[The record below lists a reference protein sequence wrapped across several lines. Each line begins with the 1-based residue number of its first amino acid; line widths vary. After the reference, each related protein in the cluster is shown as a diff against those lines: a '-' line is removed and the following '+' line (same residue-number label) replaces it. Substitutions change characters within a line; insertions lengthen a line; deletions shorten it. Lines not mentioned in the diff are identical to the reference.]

1 MVTVT
6 WVGGS
11 SNFQYEGIYH
21 SILSKVQKLQSHLSI
36 ENHMLPSESL
46 SVLLWVE
53 TETEKVG
60 ENQRVLLIEG
70 IDLDLLLILFGN

>member
-6 WVGGS
+6 SVGGS
-11 SNFQYEGIYH
+11 SNMKAWDH
-21 SILSKVQKLQSHLSI
+21 AILSKVQKLQSHLST